1 MDNARY
7 KPDGRKRYTTWL
19 WCGILY
25 LVTWY
30 CSADEINLYSINT
43 GSYVYHLT
51 HNHGQ
56 YTENFEN
63 NFISVERKFSDDSK
77 YSFVLGT
84 MKNSFD
90 DRCLAAG
97 VRRDWVGWDNGWV
110 FKGIYGYV
118 GEFFF
123 DAFSDCGDHGSYHDF
138 KKATGI
144 GFSPISIM
152 GSSIILHLILGWM
165 LALSYRQ
172 YLSLRHSGVLDKFDN
187 SDETRK
193 HRCEMLHR
201 RFNIQ

>member
-110 FKGIYGYV
+110 FK
-118 GEFFF
+118 
-123 DAFSDCGDHGSYHDF
+123 
-138 KKATGI
+138 
-144 GFSPISIM
+144 
-152 GSSIILHLILGWM
+152 
-165 LALSYRQ
+165 
-172 YLSLRHSGVLDKFDN
+172 
-187 SDETRK
+187 
-193 HRCEMLHR
+193 
-201 RFNIQ
+201 